1 MNMENLEKQFIK
13 AAKNGDFE
21 RVKMMLADNA
31 DLLVSRDKDGSTALH
46 CATWKGHVKLV
57 EFLIGAGAPINSH
70 NNNDHWGTTPL
81 HAAAHANQAII
92 VQLLIEA
99 GADINAVDMN
109 GKTPLFHTTFH
120 NATAASKILTRYG
133 AQ

>member
-13 AAKNGDFE
+13 AAKNGDVE
-21 RVKMMLADNA
+21 QIKSMLLDNT
-31 DLLVSRDKDGSTALH
+31 DLMLSRDKDGSTALH
-46 CATWKGHVKLV
+46 CASWKGHIQLV
-57 EFLIGAGAPINSH
+57 EFLLGAGAQVNIH

-92 VQLLIEA
+92 VQLLIDA
-99 GADINAVDMN
+99 GAEINAVDMN

-120 NATAASKILTRYG
+120 NALAAAKVLNHFG
-133 AQ
+133 AP